1 MAAESDDSS
10 AATTATTTTSLT
22 ANATTSLKENT
33 TTTSLTANAT
43 TSLKENTTTLMLVD
57 EMYEFSAPKFY
68 DFVKGESD
76 EDSRNAELWFD
87 VTAAYAPSR
96 MSLFLLVD
104 DSFYFFSSSFLF
116 YS

>member
-10 AATTATTTTSLT
+10 TATTATTTTSLT
-22 ANATTSLKENT
+22 ANATTSLTAT
-33 TTTSLTANAT
+33 TT
-43 TSLKENTTTLMLVD
+43 TSLKENTKTLMLVD

-87 VTAAYAPSR
+87 VAAAYAPSR

-104 DSFYFFSSSFLF
+104 DSFYFFSSLFLF

>member
-1 MAAESDDSS
+1 MAAESEDSS
-10 AATTATTTTSLT
+10 TATTMT
-22 ANATTSLKENT
+22 NATT
-33 TTTSLTANAT
+33 
-43 TSLKENTTTLMLVD
+43 LMMFVD
-57 EMYEFSAPKFY
+57 EAYEFSAPKFY

-104 DSFYFFSSSFLF
+104 DSFYFFSSLFLF

>member
-10 AATTATTTTSLT
+10 TATTATTRTSLT
-22 ANATTSLKENT
+22 ANAS
-33 TTTSLTANAT
+33 

-96 MSLFLLVD
+96 MSLFLLLSWLMILFISSLFVFVLQLRNWGTD
-104 DSFYFFSSSFLF
+104 YF
-116 YS
+116 

>member
-10 AATTATTTTSLT
+10 TATAATTSTTL
-22 ANATTSLKENT
+22 LKENT
-33 TTTSLTANAT
+33 TM
-43 TSLKENTTTLMLVD
+43 SLKENATTLMLVD
-57 EMYEFSAPKFY
+57 ETYEFSAPKFY

-87 VTAAYAPSR
+87 VTASYAPSR
-96 MSLFLLVD
+96 MCHFLFVD
-104 DSFYFFSSSFLF
+104 DTFCFFSLCFF

>member
-10 AATTATTTTSLT
+10 AATTA
-22 ANATTSLKENT
+22 T

-104 DSFYFFSSSFLF
+104 DSFYFFSSSFFFLQLRNWGTDYF
-116 YS
+116 